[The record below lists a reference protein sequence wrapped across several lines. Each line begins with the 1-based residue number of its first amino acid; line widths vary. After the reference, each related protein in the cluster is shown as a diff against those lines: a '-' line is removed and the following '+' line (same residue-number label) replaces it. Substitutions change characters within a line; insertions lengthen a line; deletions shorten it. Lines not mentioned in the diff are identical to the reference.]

1 MNGLAHRFASRPNSN
16 AAGRSHPISVAACI
30 VRDAEGR
37 VLLARRRPDQISP
50 GFWEIPGGKI
60 EPGETA
66 HDAAVRELYE
76 ETGVAASGLKPVTR
90 YCHRF
95 PTRSIDLTL
104 FEAAEWSGTPHGREN
119 QMVDWVMP
127 GAPHVGPLLQSN
139 KKILRLLSLPETV
152 LFAEPPLTDVAAW
165 AADTAERAHALRAG
179 AVMLAGRRLPVA
191 QQIVLAGRLRPVL
204 RRYGISL
211 WMDCPA
217 SAAARIGAELAIPTR
232 GEGQPR
238 GSDMIY
244 ATVDPDEREART
256 ADVILTHA
264 DSAGLNSDFDT
275 AAPVYTFMKPGPE
288 SVARTAEGHRV
299 ILCASVA

>member
-1 MNGLAHRFASRPNSN
+1 MNGLAHRFASRPNPN
-16 AAGRSHPISVAACI
+16 AAGRAQPIPIAACI

-37 VLLARRRPDQISP
+37 VLLARRRPDQMSP

-104 FEAAEWSGTPHGREN
+104 FEAANWSGAPHGREN
-119 QMVDWVMP
+119 QMLDWVLP
-127 GAPHVGPLLQSN
+127 GAPHVGPVLDSN
-139 KKILRLLSLPETV
+139 TKILRLLSLPRIV
-152 LFAEPPLTDVAAW
+152 LCAQPPSADVAAW
-165 AADTAERAHALRAG
+165 AADTADRGHTLNAG
-179 AVMLAGRRLPVA
+179 AVLLEGRRLPVA
-191 QQIVLAGRLRPVL
+191 QQIVLGGRLRTVL
-204 RRYGISL
+204 ARYGIAL
-211 WMDCPA
+211 WMDCAA
-217 SAAARIGAELAIPTR
+217 SAAARIGAELAMPSR

-244 ATVDPDEREART
+244 AAIDLDERFART
-256 ADVILTHA
+256 ADVILAHA
-264 DSAGLNSDFDT
+264 DTAGFYPRFGT
-275 AAPVYTFMKPGPE
+275 AAPVYAFVKPGAE
-288 SVARTAEGHRV
+288 SIARPAGVHGV
-299 ILCASVA
+299 ILSANAA